1 MKGLKIFLGL
11 AIGVGAF
18 ALAKYLLTQRKLLTK
33 VCVESTSLEWR
44 ELIIDAVKAKLQ
56 GGNVPTSIPLELNM
70 RNASDVDVEVKN
82 IDLDIYFDDIHI
94 GSIQSQQESILSA
107 NSISTLELDVDLD
120 LKGDLID
127 LGLNI
132 FAGDNTLEIFG
143 NMKLKA
149 SIYEEYNYPYQLK
162 VQGSKILKRRSG
174 DCK

>member
-1 MKGLKIFLGL
+1 MKGLRIFLGL

-44 ELIIDAVKAKLQ
+44 ELIIDAIKAKIQ
-56 GGNVPTSIPLELNM
+56 GGSIPTTIPLELNM
-70 RNASDVDVEVKN
+70 RNASDVDVEVKE
-82 IDLDIYFDDIHI
+82 IDFDIYFDDINV
-94 GSIQSQQESILSA
+94 GSIKSQQESILSA

-120 LKGDLID
+120 LKDNLLDLT
-127 LGLNI
+127 LNI

-162 VQGSKILKRRSG
+162 LQGSKILKRRSG